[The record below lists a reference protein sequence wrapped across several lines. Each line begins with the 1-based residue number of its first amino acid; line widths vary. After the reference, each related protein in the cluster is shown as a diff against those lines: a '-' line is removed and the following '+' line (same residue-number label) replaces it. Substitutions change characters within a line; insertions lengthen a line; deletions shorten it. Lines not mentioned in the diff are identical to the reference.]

1 MKVKFE
7 SKFAKDLSNIR
18 DNKLLAKI
26 KEIIIDCKTAQNL
39 NELKNVKKLQGY
51 DTNVKK
57 LQGYD
62 TFYRIRI
69 GNYRVGLEVL
79 NDELIFTRFLHRKDV
94 YKYFP

>member
-1 MKVKFE
+1 VKVKFE
-7 SKFAKDLSNIR
+7 SKFAKDLRNIR
-18 DNKLLAKI
+18 DDKLLAKI
-26 KEIIIDCKTAQNL
+26 KEIIIECKTAQSL
-39 NELKNVKKLQGY
+39 NELK
-51 DTNVKK
+51 NVKK

-69 GNYRVGLEVL
+69 GDYRMGIEVL

>member
-7 SKFAKDLSNIR
+7 SKFAKDLRNIR

-26 KEIIIDCKTAQNL
+26 KEIIIECKTAQSL
-39 NELKNVKKLQGY
+39 NELK
-51 DTNVKK
+51 NVKK

-69 GNYRVGLEVL
+69 GDYRVGIEVL

>member
-1 MKVKFE
+1 VKVRFE
-7 SKFAKDLSNIR
+7 SKFAKDLRSIR
-18 DNKLLAKI
+18 DTKLLAKI
-26 KEIIIDCKTAQNL
+26 KEMIEECKAAESIT
-39 NELKNVKKLQGY
+39 ELK
-51 DTNVKK
+51 NVKK

-69 GNYRVGLEVL
+69 GDYRVGLEVL

>member
-1 MKVKFE
+1 MKIKYE
-7 SKFAKDLSNIR
+7 SKFAKDLRSIR
-18 DNKLLAKI
+18 DTKLLAKI
-26 KEIIIDCKTAQNL
+26 KEMIDECKAAENL
-39 NELKNVKKLQGY
+39 TELK
-51 DTNVKK
+51 NVKK

-69 GNYRVGLEVL
+69 GEYRVGLEVL

>member
-7 SKFAKDLSNIR
+7 SKFAKDLRSIR
-18 DNKLLAKI
+18 DAKLLAKI
-26 KEIIIDCKTAQNL
+26 KEMIDECKAAESLT
-39 NELKNVKKLQGY
+39 ELKNI
-51 DTNVKK
+51 KK

-69 GNYRVGLEVL
+69 GEYRVGLEVL

>member
-1 MKVKFE
+1 VKVKFE
-7 SKFAKDLSNIR
+7 SKFAKDLRNIR

-26 KEIIIDCKTAQNL
+26 KEIIIECKTAQSL
-39 NELKNVKKLQGY
+39 NELK
-51 DTNVKK
+51 NVKK

-69 GNYRVGLEVL
+69 GDYRVGIEVL

>member
-1 MKVKFE
+1 MKVRFE
-7 SKFAKDLSNIR
+7 SKFAKDLRSIR
-18 DNKLLAKI
+18 DTKLLVKI
-26 KEIIIDCKTAQNL
+26 KEMIDECKAAESLT
-39 NELKNVKKLQGY
+39 ELKNI
-51 DTNVKK
+51 KK

-69 GNYRVGLEVL
+69 GEYRVGLEVL

>member
-1 MKVKFE
+1 VKVRFE
-7 SKFAKDLSNIR
+7 SKFAKDLRSIR
-18 DNKLLAKI
+18 DTKLLAKI
-26 KEIIIDCKTAQNL
+26 KEMIDECKTAESL
-39 NELKNVKKLQGY
+39 TELKNI
-51 DTNVKK
+51 KK

-69 GNYRVGLEVL
+69 GEYRVGLEVL

>member
-1 MKVKFE
+1 VKIKYE
-7 SKFAKDLSNIR
+7 SKFAKDLRSIR
-18 DNKLLAKI
+18 DTKLLAKI
-26 KEIIIDCKTAQNL
+26 KEIIDECKAAESLT
-39 NELKNVKKLQGY
+39 ELKNI
-51 DTNVKK
+51 KK

-69 GNYRVGLEVL
+69 GDYRVGIEIL